1 MRGHRGIAAQAAQI
15 VLLAL
20 LWVLLWGDLSAANAL
35 SGLLLGGLLVL
46 GLPLPSPQRRVRVS
60 LWHSLRLLAWFL
72 AELISSAWMVA
83 WRAVR
88 VGRPPVNAVV
98 SVTLRTRSDR
108 TLTVVALAMT
118 AIPGS
123 LVLEVRRSTATL
135 YMHVLGPRE
144 GDVREAIQRDLL
156 DLERRVIRAMGDEE
170 DRRLLREGG
179 RS

>member
-1 MRGHRGIAAQAAQI
+1 MKGQRDVAGKVAQI
-15 VLLAL
+15 VLLAA
-20 LWVLLWGDLSAANAL
+20 LWVLVWGDPSAANAL
-35 SGLLLGGLLVL
+35 AGLLLGSLLVL
-46 GLPLPSPQRRVRVS
+46 GLPLPSPQRRLRVS

-72 AELISSAWMVA
+72 VELVSSAGTVA

-108 TLTVVALAMT
+108 TLTVVALAIT

-135 YMHVLGPRE
+135 YMHVLDPRE

-156 DLERRVIRAMGDEE
+156 DLERRVIRAMGNEE

-179 RS
+179 